1 MIFTSSLYVLYI
13 ARRKMPAYARPQLL
27 NVLILF
33 SVSKRSQSE
42 NFDLSELTSIVIKDL
57 EEQYF
62 DKKLLEREFKIF
74 GANKVSLQPSK
85 QSAVVTFTTH
95 VSVIEKVPIL
105 GLHVISCI

>member
-1 MIFTSSLYVLYI
+1 
-13 ARRKMPAYARPQLL
+13 MPACAQPQLL
-27 NVLILF
+27 IILIFF
-33 SVSKRSQSE
+33 SVLKRSQSE
-42 NFDLSELTSIVIKDL
+42 NVDISEFTSIVIKDL

-95 VSVIEKVPIL
+95 VS
-105 GLHVISCI
+105 GLKRFLFFGCM

>member
-1 MIFTSSLYVLYI
+1 
-13 ARRKMPAYARPQLL
+13 MPANAQPQLL
-27 NVLILF
+27 IIFIFF
-33 SVSKRSQSE
+33 SVLKRSQSE
-42 NFDLSELTSIVIKDL
+42 NVDISEFTSIVIKDL

-74 GANKVSLQPSK
+74 GENKVSLQPSK

-105 GLHVISCI
+105 WLHVISCM